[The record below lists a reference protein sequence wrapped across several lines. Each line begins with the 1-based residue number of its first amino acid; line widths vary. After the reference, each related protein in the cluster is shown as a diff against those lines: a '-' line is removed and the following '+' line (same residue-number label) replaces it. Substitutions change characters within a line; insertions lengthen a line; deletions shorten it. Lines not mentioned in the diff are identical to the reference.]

1 MSEKKIARRSK
12 VKPFVKMVNYNHLL
26 PTRYTLAQTDLDL
39 KGVVDAEKM
48 ATQESR
54 KEVKKQLKKVFNDKY
69 QKPSDDSKSHTEFF
83 FRKLRF

>member
-54 KEVKKQLKKVFNDKY
+54 KEVKKELKKVFNDKY